1 MKAIVKNIDLGS
13 HIGFDEYCPEE
24 DECFG
29 VWITVHV
36 GPDDEEGS
44 HLYQI
49 LVCTPEWIKQKN
61 YPNGTAWGRH
71 MLIVFRYDP
80 DQIRREISRYVE
92 GCTGKNFWEIA
103 QKVARIGAWEFEDY
117 VVLPS
122 VHTAAPNT

>member
-29 VWITVHV
+29 LRLTVHV
-36 GPDDEEGS
+36 GPNDEEGV

-49 LVCTPEWIKQKN
+49 LVCTPEWIEKE
-61 YPNGTAWGRH
+61 YHHAGAVWGRH
-71 MLIVFRYDP
+71 MLIVFRYDRER
-80 DQIRREISRYVE
+80 IKREIERYVE
-92 GCTGKNFWEIA
+92 GCTGKDFGEIA

-117 VVLPS
+117 K
-122 VHTAAPNT
+122 N